1 MENFKRNNRFSGR
14 SGSGGFGGRN
24 SGRPTMHKAI
34 CSKCGKDCEVP
45 FKPTGDKPIFCS
57 ECFRSEGNNEQRRSG
72 GRDSRRPS
80 FGDKRM
86 YEATCAECGVKCEVP
101 FKPRGDKPVLCSDCF
116 SKENSN
122 RSSYQSKKE
131 LEIIETKLDKIL
143 ELLSPAVSKKTKV
156 KKETVKKEKVV
167 KAKKGTVKKVKVV
180 KAKKG
185 TVKKVKVVKAKKVS
199 KPKKKTSVSK
209 TKTKGKKKTK

>member
-1 MENFKRNNRFSGR
+1 MENFRRSNRFSGKR
-14 SGSGGFGGRN
+14 D
-24 SGRPTMHKAI
+24 SGRPTMHRAV

-45 FKPTGDKPIFCS
+45 FKPTGNKPIFCS
-57 ECFRSEGNNEQRRSG
+57 ECFRNEGNNDSRRPSSG

-80 FGDKRM
+80 FGGDKRM

-116 SKENSN
+116 SKKNSN

-180 KAKKG
+180 KAKK
-185 TVKKVKVVKAKKVS
+185 VS

>member
-86 YEATCAECGVKCEVP
+86 YEAVCAECGEKCEVP

-116 SKENSN
+116 GKENSN
-122 RSSYQSKKE
+122 RSSYQSKKQ
-131 LEIIETKLDKIL
+131 LEAIESKLDKIL
-143 ELLSPAVSKKTKV
+143 ELLTPAVSGKTKEKKETV
-156 KKETVKKEKVV
+156 KKETVKKEKVI
-167 KAKKGTVKKVKVV
+167 KAKKE
-180 KAKKG
+180 
-185 TVKKVKVVKAKKVS
+185 S
-199 KPKKKTSVSK
+199 KPKKKTSIFK
-209 TKTKGKKKTK
+209 TKIKKKTK

>member
-1 MENFKRNNRFSGR
+1 MENFRRSNRFSGKR
-14 SGSGGFGGRN
+14 D
-24 SGRPTMHKAI
+24 SGRPTMHRAV

-45 FKPTGDKPIFCS
+45 FKPTGNKPIFCS
-57 ECFRSEGNNEQRRSG
+57 ECFRNEGNNDSRRPSDGRDSRRSSG

-180 KAKKG
+180 KAKK
-185 TVKKVKVVKAKKVS
+185 VS